1 MREKTPTEEPHGAFI
16 RWLSSLFI
24 HSFHSSLEM
33 QSHFL
38 KKEELPW
45 CPRG

>member
-1 MREKTPTEEPHGAFI
+1 MREKTPTQEPRGAFI
-16 RWLSSLFI
+16 RRLSSLFI
-24 HSFHSSLEM
+24 HSSHSSLEM

-38 KKEELPW
+38 KKEELAW